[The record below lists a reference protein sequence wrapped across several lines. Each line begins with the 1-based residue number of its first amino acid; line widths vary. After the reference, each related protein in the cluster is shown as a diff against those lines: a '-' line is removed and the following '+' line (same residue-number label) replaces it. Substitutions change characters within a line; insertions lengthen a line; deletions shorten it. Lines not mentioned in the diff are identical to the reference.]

1 MERFPVLL
9 LTGALGSGKT
19 TLLRALLRDPRAGN
33 VAVIVNEIGDVLVDH
48 DLVRRVDE
56 KTVVMGSGCV
66 CCSMRSDLA
75 DELHDLL
82 YRRAQGVIPPFDRI
96 VVETTGIAE
105 PAPIVRTILAD
116 AALAN
121 QVRLEHV
128 VTVVDAVNGAAQ
140 EAESGSWAQQVAA
153 ADRLVVSKSDLVDAR
168 PVEAALRRINP
179 TAELSR
185 ASFGEADLGPLLEPA
200 GTSWEVPE
208 IEPPTGGEEHSVSA
222 GTVDLPRGVDW
233 TVLGIWLSMLLQAHG
248 DDILR
253 VKGLVDVGEGG
264 PVVINGVRHV
274 VDPPLHLD
282 EPPEGEVAS
291 RLVFITRSIP
301 VADLQRSVSAFLAEF
316 QRDRSAVPYDH
327 HVGIR
332 NS

>member
-1 MERFPVLL
+1 MTGRFPLLL

-82 YRRAQGVIPPFDRI
+82 YRRSQGAIPPFDRI

-105 PAPIVRTILAD
+105 PAPILRTILAD

-128 VTVVDAVNGAAQ
+128 VTVVDAVNAAAQ
-140 EAESGSWAQQVAA
+140 EADSDSWAQQVAA
-153 ADRLVVSKSDLVDAR
+153 ADRLVVSKSDLADAE
-168 PVEAALRRINP
+168 PVEAMLRRINP

-185 ASFGEADLGPLLEPA
+185 VKFGEADLGPLLEPA
-200 GTSWEVPE
+200 TRGWEVPDVA
-208 IEPPTGGEEHSVSA
+208 PPTDGVEHGVSA
-222 GTVDLPRGVDW
+222 GTVDLPAGVDW
-233 TVLGIWLSMLLQAHG
+233 TVFGVWLSMLLQAHG

-253 VKGLVDVGEGG
+253 VKGLVDVGTAG
-264 PVVINGVRHV
+264 PVLINGVRHV
-274 VDPPLHLD
+274 VDPPVHLED
-282 EPPEGEVAS
+282 APAAGTPS

-301 VADLQRSVSAFLAEF
+301 ATDLQRSLSAFLAEF
-316 QRDRSAVPYDH
+316 ERAPA
-327 HVGIR
+327 
-332 NS
+332 